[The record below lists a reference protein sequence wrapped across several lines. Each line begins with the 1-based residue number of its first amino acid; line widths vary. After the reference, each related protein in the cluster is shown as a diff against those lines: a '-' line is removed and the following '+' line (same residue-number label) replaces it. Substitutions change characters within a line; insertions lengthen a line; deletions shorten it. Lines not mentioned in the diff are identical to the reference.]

1 VQLVLDLPR
10 ERRLDVEHSLA
21 ALPPVRLDAGAPEH
35 DARLVGAAGDAEHGG
50 LPGGQDVARRGDVDA
65 VEALAVEEVVGL
77 EGAEGGA
84 HGPVGV
90 AHGEREREVV
100 GDGGGGRRRGERE
113 ARERGVLDLEPGLG
127 RVAVADDEDDD
138 DGDRGD
144 DGEADA
150 EAAREAAVRAEAAA
164 ALAVVAHGGS
174 IEIGPPGA
182 RPDTKIARL

>member
-1 VQLVLDLPR
+1 M
-10 ERRLDVEHSLA
+10 RLY
-21 ALPPVRLDAGAPEH
+21 
-35 DARLVGAAGDAEHGG
+35 
-50 LPGGQDVARRGDVDA
+50 
-65 VEALAVEEVVGL
+65 
-77 EGAEGGA
+77 
-84 HGPVGV
+84 
-90 AHGEREREVV
+90 
-100 GDGGGGRRRGERE
+100 GGGRRRGERE

-174 IEIGPPGA
+174 IEIGRPSA